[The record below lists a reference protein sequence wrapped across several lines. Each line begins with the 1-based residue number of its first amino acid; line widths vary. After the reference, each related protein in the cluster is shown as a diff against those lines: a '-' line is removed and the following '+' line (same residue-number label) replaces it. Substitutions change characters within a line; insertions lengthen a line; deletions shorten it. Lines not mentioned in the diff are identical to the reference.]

1 MLFAYRNYEGTPD
14 AEVSPEVEERI
25 EEAIDEFRAGVDD
38 YSIRAVGSAAVELAR
53 FGNEYIQRN
62 EPWKLTDADPE
73 AAEQVIFDCVQIAK
87 ALAVLF
93 QPVVPGKAQALWAQ
107 LGEEGQVAE
116 TDLSAALDAPP
127 ADFEEPDELFA
138 KIPDERVE
146 ELNEKLAERVAENA
160 PDEDR
165 ESGETTDADD
175 SDTED
180 TDDTMTDDSDTT
192 DFEPLADDRISF
204 EEFQDLD
211 VRVGEILTA
220 EGIEGA
226 DKLAKLTVDIGIE
239 ERQIVAGIKQ
249 LHDLDSLP
257 GTKVVVVA
265 NLEQAELFGVE
276 SNGMV
281 LAAGEEADLLTTHGD
296 AVPGTKVK

>member
-1 MLFAYRNYEGTPD
+1 
-14 AEVSPEVEERI
+14 
-25 EEAIDEFRAGVDD
+25 
-38 YSIRAVGSAAVELAR
+38 
-53 FGNEYIQRN
+53 
-62 EPWKLTDADPE
+62 
-73 AAEQVIFDCVQIAK
+73 
-87 ALAVLF
+87 
-93 QPVVPGKAQALWAQ
+93 
-107 LGEEGQVAE
+107 
-116 TDLSAALDAPP
+116 
-127 ADFEEPDELFA
+127 
-138 KIPDERVE
+138 
-146 ELNEKLAERVAENA
+146 
-160 PDEDR
+160 
-165 ESGETTDADD
+165 
-175 SDTED
+175 
-180 TDDTMTDDSDTT
+180 MTDDSDTT

>member
-14 AEVSPEVEERI
+14 ASVSAEVEERI
-25 EEAIDEFRAGVDD
+25 EQAVDDFRAGVDD
-38 YSIRAVGSAAVELAR
+38 YSIRAVGTAAVELAR

-73 AAEQVIFDCVQIAK
+73 AAGQVIFDCVQIAK

-93 QPVVPGKAQALWAQ
+93 QPVVPGKAQTLWEQ
-107 LGEEGQVAE
+107 LGEDGAVADTE
-116 TDLSAALDAPP
+116 LSAALDAPP
-127 ADFEEPDELFA
+127 ADFDEPEELFA
-138 KIPDERVE
+138 KIPDEHVA

-160 PDEDR
+160 PDADTEA
-165 ESGETTDADD
+165 ESATDADD
-175 SDTED
+175 DTEES
-180 TDDTMTDDSDTT
+180 MTDDSDTT
-192 DFEPLADDRISF
+192 DFEPLASDRISF

-220 EGIEGA
+220 ESIEGA

-239 ERQIVAGIKQ
+239 ERQVVAGIKQ
-249 LHDLDSLP
+249 LHDLESLP